1 MESTLWRLRERERV
15 AYIVLVFALGEVLVK
30 WTLCNE
36 HSLMW
41 VLFGERLI
49 IEESLMSRSNV
60 KQNSRK
66 LILAY
71 AKLIAHQ

>member
-1 MESTLWRLRERERV
+1 MWRLRERERV

-30 WTLCNE
+30 WALCNE